1 MSSNKNSKG
10 KKLGA
15 GLLMGLLALSL
26 LGFGVEGFGTAR
38 QTIGTVGT
46 RDITADE
53 YARTLRNDMQALQGQ
68 LGQPVTMEQARL
80 FGLDQRA
87 LEQLIDRAALDTEAK
102 RLGVSVGDPTVQA
115 EILAIPN
122 FQGLDGGFDR
132 ESYRFAL
139 ENAGLS
145 ESEFETS
152 IREEIARSIL
162 QLATVGGASAPD
174 GLVDPLLNY
183 QAQTRDFTVVTLGTD
198 DLETPVGQPDA
209 GALTAYYEDNLDRY
223 TLPAGKRLDYAWITP
238 EMLLDTLE
246 VDEDELRAA
255 YEARSTQ
262 YRQPERRLVERLI
275 MPDMTAAEDAIA
287 RINAGETTFEEVVEA
302 RGLSLEDTDLGD
314 VTKDALNAAGDAVF
328 ALSEPGMA
336 GPVETNLGPAIFRMN
351 AILAARETPFED
363 AREELRDEVA
373 LDRARRILGDNLD
386 LYEDLLAGGATVTQ
400 LADETEMQAGQIDWR
415 PDTQSGIA
423 AYEEFRDAARA
434 VEAGDFAEITILE
447 DGGMFALELVEE
459 IPAAP
464 RPLDEIRTQV
474 VNDWQTDQIQTRLQ
488 ALADALTTQVES
500 GTAIDAL
507 GLDSLRFADLSR
519 SDPVPDLPRAVL
531 TRAFELDTGALDTV
545 ADGAQ
550 VYLVQLHDVAAPAP
564 DEDSTQQIRSAL
576 ETQITQSYTQDLFG
590 YFGSA
595 LRQNMPI
602 QINQPMI
609 DAVQQSF

>member
-1 MSSNKNSKG
+1 VEHHVNQ
-10 KKLGA
+10 GA
-15 GLLMGLLALSL
+15 VRRGRAAFQEFCSHMGVSYRESL
-26 LGFGVEGFGTAR
+26 
-38 QTIGTVGT
+38 
-46 RDITADE
+46 RDIVIFASDDST
-53 YARTLRNDMQALQGQ
+53 
-68 LGQPVTMEQARL
+68 
-80 FGLDQRA
+80 
-87 LEQLIDRAALDTEAK
+87 RAAAEFVVHGEYLQT
-102 RLGVSVGDPTVQA
+102 DP
-115 EILAIPN
+115 
-122 FQGLDGGFDR
+122 GLP
-132 ESYRFAL
+132 A
-139 ENAGLS
+139 
-145 ESEFETS
+145 
-152 IREEIARSIL
+152 AR
-162 QLATVGGASAPD
+162 
-174 GLVDPLLNY
+174 
-183 QAQTRDFTVVTLGTD
+183 
-198 DLETPVGQPDA
+198 GQ
-209 GALTAYYEDNLDRY
+209 RY

-246 VDEDELRAA
+246 VDEDELREA
-255 YEARSTQ
+255 YEARSAQ

-314 VTKDALNAAGDAVF
+314 VTQDALDAAGNAVF

-336 GPVETNLGPAIFRMN
+336 GPVETSLGPAIFRMN

-474 VNDWQTDQIQTRLQ
+474 VRDWQTEEIQSRLQ
-488 ALADALTTQVES
+488 AQADDLIAEVNS

-531 TRAFELDTGALDTV
+531 TRAFELNTGALDTV
-545 ADGAQ
+545 ANGAQ

-595 LRQNMPI
+595 LRQNMQI